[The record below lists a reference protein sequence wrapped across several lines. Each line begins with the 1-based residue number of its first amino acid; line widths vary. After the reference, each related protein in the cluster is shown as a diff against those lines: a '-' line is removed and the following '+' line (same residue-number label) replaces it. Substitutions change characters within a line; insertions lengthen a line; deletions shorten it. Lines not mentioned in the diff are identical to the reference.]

1 MTTPAPFDD
10 SRSRPTAVIT
20 GVSGGLG
27 LALAAR
33 FRRGG
38 FTVAGIARSE
48 PPAGAVD
55 RFIAADLT
63 VPAERR
69 RAVAELTAAFGRV
82 DVLINNAG
90 IGSYATWEELDEID
104 LRRVFEID
112 FFAPV
117 ALTRELIGPLAASRG
132 TVINISSMAAHIPV
146 ACMGAYNAAKAAL
159 RMFSETLRMETRG
172 RGIQVLD
179 VCPGR
184 INTGFSK
191 RALGAR
197 QVPETPGRSS
207 SDAAV
212 FADRV
217 FAACRRKRWSLTYPI
232 WYGPVAFFIR
242 LFPGVCLRVNRKI
255 WKLEDEN

>member
-1 MTTPAPFDD
+1 MKTAGTPSGD
-10 SRSRPTAVIT
+10 RPRPVAAIT

-63 VPAERR
+63 IPAERR
-69 RAVAELTAAFGRV
+69 RAVAELAALGRL

-90 IGSYATWEELDEID
+90 IGSYATWEELDEAD

-117 ALTRELIGPLAASRG
+117 ALTRELIGTLAASRG
-132 TVINISSMAAHIPV
+132 AVINISSMAAHIPV

-217 FAACRRKRWSLTYPI
+217 FDACRRKRWSLTYPR